1 MAYEQKDNSGAA
13 FVNKNKTTDK
23 HPDYTGKIM
32 VAGDLCY
39 LDIWRKTPKAGGAE
53 FLSVSVKSIAALKTA
68 AGKPLSEPKKPE
80 APQEPFFND
89 DIDF

>member
-32 VAGDLCY
+32 VAGDVCY
-39 LDIWRKTPKAGGAE
+39 LEIWRKTTTAGGHYRNPKSRKHRKSR
-53 FLSVSVKSIAALKTA
+53 FLTMTLIFEVLHEY
-68 AGKPLSEPKKPE
+68 L
-80 APQEPFFND
+80 FRH
-89 DIDF
+89 